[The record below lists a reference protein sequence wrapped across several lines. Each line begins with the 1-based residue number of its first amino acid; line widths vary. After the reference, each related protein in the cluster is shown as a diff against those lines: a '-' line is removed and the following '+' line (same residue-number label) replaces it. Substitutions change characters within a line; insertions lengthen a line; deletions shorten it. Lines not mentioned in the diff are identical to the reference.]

1 MSAWASHLRRQATRT
16 NIQDMIDY
24 QKRTRSRYPRSG
36 LSLPPRSNSVVTAM
50 VWASSAALNVVVWGA
65 SWKGVLSLL
74 DVYRTTP
81 PAEWVSPPGL
91 GGGGVR
97 ADCSWR
103 SVAVEARDSIPPQT
117 CHDPR
122 AESGRL
128 RQRSLRGTGAQGAS
142 STGTLKAD
150 KLIPLQLGCRR
161 RRRRRHCICPKE
173 ACMGTAPASA

>member
-16 NIQDMIDY
+16 HIQDMIDY

-81 PAEWVSPPGL
+81 PAEWVSPLAVGVAAFVLTVLGGALLLKLGTPSLLRLVMTRERNRGVFASDLYAGPGL
-91 GGGGVR
+91 RG
-97 ADCSWR
+97 
-103 SVAVEARDSIPPQT
+103 
-117 CHDPR
+117 HPR
-122 AESGRL
+122 LE
-128 RQRSLRGTGAQGAS
+128 
-142 STGTLKAD
+142 
-150 KLIPLQLGCRR
+150 P
-161 RRRRRHCICPKE
+161 
-173 ACMGTAPASA
+173 